1 MDVFAG
7 LGWHVKGSK
16 DAIRQLIDIA
26 HLINSDGELLRHW
39 IGANLD
45 AFLILGVVVG
55 DIVASEVNTL
65 ISLIKQ
71 AGESYTSCGINLEP
85 LLSGEKTTIVADG
98 LVEFDREL
106 AHGEHVLPVV
116 RRADALLDSVVVEL
130 SKSIE
135 RATKV

>member
-1 MDVFAG
+1 MDVFTG
-7 LGWHVKGSK
+7 LGWHVEGSK

-26 HLINSDGELLRHW
+26 DLINSDGELLRYW

-45 AFLILGVVVG
+45 AFLILDVVVG

-71 AGESYTSCGINLEP
+71 AGESYTSRGINLEP

-98 LVEFDREL
+98 LVELDREL
-106 AHGEHVLPVV
+106 AHGEHVLLVV
-116 RRADALLDSVVVEL
+116 RGADSLLDAVVVEL

>member
-7 LGWHVKGSK
+7 LGWHVEWSK

-26 HLINSDGELLRHW
+26 DLINSDGELLRDW

-45 AFLILGVVVG
+45 TFLILGVVVG

-98 LVEFDREL
+98 LVELDREL
-106 AHGEHVLPVV
+106 AHGEYVLPVV
-116 RRADALLDSVVVEL
+116 RGADTLLDAVVVEL
-130 SKSIE
+130 SKSIQ
-135 RATKV
+135 RATKI

>member
-1 MDVFAG
+1 M
-7 LGWHVKGSK
+7 WHVKGSK

-26 HLINSDGELLRHW
+26 DLINSDGELLRHW

-71 AGESYTSCGINLEP
+71 AG
-85 LLSGEKTTIVADG
+85 
-98 LVEFDREL
+98 
-106 AHGEHVLPVV
+106 
-116 RRADALLDSVVVEL
+116 
-130 SKSIE
+130 
-135 RATKV
+135 

>member
-1 MDVFAG
+1 M
-7 LGWHVKGSK
+7 
-16 DAIRQLIDIA
+16 
-26 HLINSDGELLRHW
+26 
-39 IGANLD
+39 
-45 AFLILGVVVG
+45 
-55 DIVASEVNTL
+55 ASEVNTL

-98 LVEFDREL
+98 LGELYREL
-106 AHGEHVLPVV
+106 AHAEHVLLVV
-116 RRADALLDSVVVEL
+116 RGADALLDAVVVEL

>member
-1 MDVFAG
+1 MDVLAG
-7 LGWHVKGSK
+7 LGWHVEGSK

-26 HLINSDGELLRHW
+26 DLINSDGELLRDW

-98 LVEFDREL
+98 LGELYREL
-106 AHGEHVLPVV
+106 AHAEHVLLVV
-116 RRADALLDSVVVEL
+116 RRTDALLDAVVVEL